1 MNKGMNDMTNSTADT
16 DICEFFALELDHLLG
31 RFKMEGMTRED
42 MESIFAEIVAEAFDT
57 ED

>member
-1 MNKGMNDMTNSTADT
+1 MNKGMNDMTNFT
-16 DICEFFALELDHLLG
+16 DFSVEFDFALELDDLLG
-31 RFKMEGMTRED
+31 RFRMEGMKRED

>member
-1 MNKGMNDMTNSTADT
+1 MTNSTDFSV
-16 DICEFFALELDHLLG
+16 EFDFALELDHLLG
-31 RFKMEGMTRED
+31 RFKMEGMKRED